1 MPSSVRSGQRAA
13 VRRADVAPQSLGL
26 EEELSFGSDEDLMET
41 IGEIDVPTAPSTQEL
56 GALKKTQVN
65 ASTNSLKRPGKS
77 SKASTLSLRS
87 HKSKVTEASL
97 ASSTHLLPPLPPVP
111 SGSTLDL
118 PSEMFGDR
126 DGETGS
132 VGSRKHHKRGSLM
145 GTFKSVKGLRKWR
158 DDHSNKSSLF
168 SHESNSPQTSTL
180 SLSKMGSNTCE
191 YNAEGFCYCHRNEA
205 FREVVPRAWTSAVTL
220 NTYSSDKPSMCVCA
234 QLTSQRRGLPWRRRT
249 PRPQSHL
256 HTAHPNLRI

>member
-1 MPSSVRSGQRAA
+1 MPSSVRSGQRAG
-13 VRRADVAPQSLGL
+13 VRRDIAPQSLGL

-41 IGEIDVPTAPSTQEL
+41 IGEIDVPTVPAVPEL

-65 ASTNSLKRPGKS
+65 ASTNSLKRPSKS

-87 HKSKVTEASL
+87 HKSKVNEASL
-97 ASSTHLLPPLPPVP
+97 ASTTHLLPPLPPVP

-158 DDHSNKSSLF
+158 DDHSSKSSFF
-168 SHESNSPQTSTL
+168 SSDSHSPQASNL

-191 YNAEGFCYCHRNEA
+191 YNATGLCYCHRIKS
-205 FREVVPRAWTSAVTL
+205 FRGGT
-220 NTYSSDKPSMCVCA
+220 M
-234 QLTSQRRGLPWRRRT
+234 GLG
-249 PRPQSHL
+249 SGG
-256 HTAHPNLRI
+256 HPESPFK